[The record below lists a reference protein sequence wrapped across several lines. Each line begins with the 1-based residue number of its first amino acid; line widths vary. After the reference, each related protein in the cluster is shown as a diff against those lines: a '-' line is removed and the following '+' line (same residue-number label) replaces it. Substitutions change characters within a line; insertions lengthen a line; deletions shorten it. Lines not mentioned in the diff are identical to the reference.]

1 MDKSLDYEGNPFLHR
16 EYETN
21 TVAIFPMNSSNHDP
35 VRLIVPVTDSTLI
48 EVLMLGWSFQG
59 EARKRGGDG
68 RVFRLP
74 RSVQIDLES
83 VSESEI
89 DVLISC
95 IAERIMKDKGD
106 MEIARSVRTT
116 KLPPTVISGEY
127 LREKLTKKFL
137 FGLPPGA
144 WLVGNCFPA
153 WVAHLS
159 DGTDR
164 QDVWQHAVKYRA
176 AQHLASVLWSEQDV
190 NVFAPEAPS
199 SFPPT
204 TSRTENLKRVLRLGI
219 TGGW

>member
-1 MDKSLDYEGNPFLHR
+1 M
-16 EYETN
+16 N
-21 TVAIFPMNSSNHDP
+21 TSNHHP
-35 VRLIVPVTDSTLI
+35 IRLIVPVTDSTLM

-74 RSVQIDLES
+74 RSVQIDLEG

-89 DVLISC
+89 DVLVSC

-137 FGLPPGA
+137 LGLPPGA
-144 WLVGNCFPA
+144 WLVGNCFPS

-159 DGTDR
+159 HGTDR
-164 QDVWQHAVKYRA
+164 QDVWKHAVKYRA
-176 AQHLASVLWSEQDV
+176 AQHLASVLWSKQDV
-190 NVFAPEAPS
+190 NVFAPAPPS
-199 SFPPT
+199 FFPPT
-204 TSRTENLKRVLRLGI
+204 TTRTEDFIRSPKLGI
-219 TGGW
+219 TRGW